1 MEYIYIIVEN
11 GEPYSVSYKSYNL
24 AVEAVKKK
32 HKEYLEEQIKE
43 LYYLDMIESV
53 LADINVT
60 ENTEKNMTRLYIE
73 KGINI
78 IISKLPV
85 VSSGGKRRRN
95 TRRRQRRST
104 K

>member
-11 GEPYSVSYKSYNL
+11 GEPYPVSYKSYKL
-24 AVEAVKKK
+24 AIEAVKKK

-53 LADINVT
+53 LADINVP

-78 IISKLPV
+78 EIHRLPI
-85 VSSGGKRRRN
+85 
-95 TRRRQRRST
+95 TYI
-104 K
+104 